1 MLLAFWHGILGAS
14 SLLLGALLGVFW
26 QPRRTLSAAIMAFG
40 SGALLSALA
49 FGITLSAYSEG
60 GVWPL
65 VLGFAIGCG
74 LFATLTQIIDRL
86 GGFLRKPASQRRFLF
101 QTRQAQTSAILDDII
116 HVDVVKQI
124 PPGEAQALVS
134 LLRPLTVKAQET
146 LFYEGDVGDWF
157 GLIVRGE
164 ADVIKSNHPI
174 ALLKEGDVF
183 GEMALLT
190 GEPRS
195 ASIIARTDMDIY
207 RLNREHFDDLMLRSP
222 HLSAAL
228 SRVLARRLQSA
239 NNSQTN
245 INYANWRRQAIDS
258 VELDL
263 SPAEEARMVA
273 SLSPG
278 SAPVAIMVGTMLD
291 NIPEALVIGMGSVG
305 AGLSSSFLLA
315 VFISN
320 FPEALSSA
328 TGMRQNGTSIRRIL
342 SLWTGQVILCG
353 FCAVGGSILQTYGNH
368 LTIATTHA
376 IAGGAILS
384 MLSSTMMPEAYELGG
399 ATVSISTILGFL
411 VGFLIAAP
419 DLFSH
424 VL

>member
-1 MLLAFWHGILGAS
+1 
-14 SLLLGALLGVFW
+14 
-26 QPRRTLSAAIMAFG
+26 
-40 SGALLSALA
+40 
-49 FGITLSAYSEG
+49 
-60 GVWPL
+60 
-65 VLGFAIGCG
+65 
-74 LFATLTQIIDRL
+74 
-86 GGFLRKPASQRRFLF
+86 
-101 QTRQAQTSAILDDII
+101 
-116 HVDVVKQI
+116 
-124 PPGEAQALVS
+124 
-134 LLRPLTVKAQET
+134 
-146 LFYEGDVGDWF
+146 
-157 GLIVRGE
+157 
-164 ADVIKSNHPI
+164 
-174 ALLKEGDVF
+174 
-183 GEMALLT
+183 
-190 GEPRS
+190 
-195 ASIIARTDMDIY
+195 
-207 RLNREHFDDLMLRSP
+207 
-222 HLSAAL
+222 
-228 SRVLARRLQSA
+228 
-239 NNSQTN
+239 
-245 INYANWRRQAIDS
+245 
-258 VELDL
+258 
-263 SPAEEARMVA
+263 MVA